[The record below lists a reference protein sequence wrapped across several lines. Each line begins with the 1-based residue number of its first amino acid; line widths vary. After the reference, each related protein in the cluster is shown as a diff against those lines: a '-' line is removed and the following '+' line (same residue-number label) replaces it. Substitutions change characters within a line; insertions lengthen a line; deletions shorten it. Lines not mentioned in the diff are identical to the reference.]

1 MSEDVVSPVFIGRRR
16 EMALFEDELGRV
28 LAGEAGFV
36 LVGGE
41 AGVGKTRLVRELSGR
56 ARDAGFL
63 VLSGQCVEPG
73 AEGLP
78 LAPLVDV
85 LRALAHSGL
94 KPDQLAQVL
103 GPARSALSRLMPEL
117 SSTAEPPGPSAGD
130 LQKAQFL
137 ELVLGVL
144 DRLGAVEPVLL
155 VIEDLHWADQSTL
168 DLAAFLIR
176 SLRAA
181 RVLLVM
187 TYRSDELHRRHP
199 LRPLFTAW
207 ERDRSVR
214 HAELRR
220 FGHEEVAGQLR
231 AILGGVPAPD
241 LVAVIADR
249 SGGNAYLVEELT
261 GVVRA
266 GGDPADLPPSLKDVL
281 LSRVDALS
289 AAAQRLL
296 RTASVAGRTV
306 ADQLLAE
313 VADVG
318 KAELFAALRETV
330 DNHLLVVAPEGHGY
344 QFRHALTR
352 DAVYEDMLP
361 GERVELHAAYAG
373 VLVREPGLAAD
384 EAALPT
390 MLAYHWYA
398 ALDLP
403 RALPA
408 VIDAASRAAAS
419 YAPAEALRHLERAL
433 EIWPRVPDAQQR
445 TGLDR
450 IEVCRRAADAAYR
463 SGELDRVRSLL
474 ASTAAELPPGKDP
487 ERQAMLLWQLALVQI
502 ELGALGPAAGTLREA
517 LALLP
522 ADETTRTHAV
532 ILTALTR
539 AYGRANKLVD
549 TRDAARRAVAAARAA
564 QAPDVEAEAAVMLGA
579 THFILRPAEHD
590 VGLDMIRAGLRL
602 ALDQDIPS
610 AALRGYTNLSEGL
623 NNLGRYAEAERT
635 AAEGFELAVRA
646 GMARMY
652 GCAVAINQA
661 DSLLFLGRW
670 EQAEQVTARALAGRP
685 EGRLAADLRQLR
697 AELAAMRGRYDEAD
711 RELRTALGHIS
722 DMADYQ
728 FAQPV
733 RYTTALIA
741 LGRGDLAAA
750 RDAIDA
756 GMWLPGS
763 DHVQGARYTLP
774 LVWLGM
780 RAEADEATRL
790 LARRGEVPEQITAR
804 CAELARFAAELPA
817 PPGFPAL
824 LAYQSLVAAEHA
836 RADAADD
843 ADLWAATVAAWRTA
857 DRPYQLSYALT
868 RLAEADATSG
878 DRDRAASAL
887 REAHAIAERLGAA
900 PIAVAAAALAR
911 RARVGLDTAAG
922 PDPEDGLARFGLSD
936 REREVLRLVAAGH
949 TNREIAM
956 TLFISP
962 KTASVH
968 VSNIL
973 AKLGVDGRVEAAAV
987 AHRFALPE
995 QRSDTDRRELATPAR
1010 G

>member
-1 MSEDVVSPVFIGRRR
+1 
-16 EMALFEDELGRV
+16 MALLAEVLGRV

-41 AGVGKTRLVRELSGR
+41 AGVGKTRLMRELGGQ

-63 VLSGQCVEPG
+63 VLTGQCVEPG

-85 LRALAHSGL
+85 LRALAHSGMR
-94 KPDQLAQVL
+94 PDQLARVL
-103 GPARSALSRLMPEL
+103 GPAGPALSRLLPEL
-117 SSTAEPPGPSAGD
+117 SSAAEPQGPAAGN
-130 LQKAQFL
+130 LEKAQFL

-176 SLRAA
+176 SLRGA
-181 RVLLVM
+181 RVLLAI

-199 LRPLFTAW
+199 LRPLLTAW

-220 FGHEEVAGQLR
+220 FGRKEVAEQLR
-231 AILGGVPAPD
+231 AILGDVSPAD
-241 LVAVIADR
+241 VVDEIVGR
-249 SGGNAYLVEELT
+249 SGGNAYLVEELA
-261 GVVRA
+261 GIVRA
-266 GGDPADLPPSLKDVL
+266 GEDPANLPPSLKDVL

-289 AAAQRLL
+289 ADAQRLL
-296 RTASVAGRTV
+296 RTASVAGRAV
-306 ADQLLAE
+306 ADRLLVA

-318 KAELFAALRETV
+318 KSELFPALRETV
-330 DNHLLVVAPEGHGY
+330 DNHLLVVDPTGSGY

-361 GERVELHAAYAG
+361 GERAELHAAYAG
-373 VLVREPGLAAD
+373 ALSHDPGLAAD
-384 EAALPT
+384 EAALPA

-403 RALPA
+403 QALPA
-408 VIDAASRAAAS
+408 AIDAATRAAS

-433 EIWPRVPDAQQR
+433 EVWPKVADAQQR

-450 IEVCRRAADAAYR
+450 TEVCRLAADAAYR
-463 SGELDRVRSLL
+463 SGALDRARSLL
-474 ASTAAELPPGKDP
+474 ASMVAELPSGKDP
-487 ERQAMLLWQLALVQI
+487 ERLALLLWQYALAQI
-502 ELGALGPAAGTLREA
+502 ELGALSPAAGTLREA

-522 ADETTRTHAV
+522 ADEVTRTHAV
-532 ILTALTR
+532 VLTALAR
-539 AYGRANKLVD
+539 AYGRANALVE
-549 TRDAARRAVAAARAA
+549 TLDAARRAVDAARAA
-564 QAPDVEAEAAVMLGA
+564 QAPDVEAEAAVTLGA
-579 THFILRPAEHD
+579 AHFILRSAEPD
-590 VGLDMIRAGLRL
+590 AGLDMIRAGLRL
-602 ALDQDIPS
+602 ALDLDIPS

-623 NNLGRYAEAERT
+623 NILGRYAEAEL
-635 AAEGFELAVRA
+635 AAADGFELAVHA
-646 GMARMY
+646 GMARMH

-670 EQAEQVTARALAGRP
+670 EQAEQVIARALAGHP
-685 EGRLAADLRQLR
+685 EGRLAAHLRQLR

-750 RDAIDA
+750 RDAVAA

-763 DHVQGARYTLP
+763 DQVQGARYTWP

-780 RAEADEATRL
+780 RAEADEAARL
-790 LARRGEVPEQITAR
+790 LARRGKVPDQLTAR
-804 CAELARFAAELPA
+804 CSELARFATELSSPSQ
-817 PPGFPAL
+817 FPAL
-824 LAYQSLVAAEHA
+824 TAFRSLVAAEQA
-836 RADAADD
+836 RAGAADD
-843 ADLWAATVAAWRTA
+843 ADLWAAAVAAWRTA
-857 DRPYQLSYALT
+857 GRPYQLSYALT
-868 RLAEADATSG
+868 RLAEVAAASG
-878 DRDRAASAL
+878 DRDRAATAL

-900 PIAVAAAALAR
+900 PIAEAAATLAR
-911 RARVGLDTAAG
+911 RARVSLDTAAG
-922 PDPEDGLARFGLSD
+922 PDPEDGLSQFGLSD

-949 TNREIAM
+949 TNREIAT

-973 AKLGVDGRVEAAAV
+973 AKLGVGDRVNAAAV
-987 AHRFALPE
+987 AHRFAVTAE
-995 QRSDTDRRELATPAR
+995 RSDTGRC
-1010 G
+1010 